1 MKSPPLLG
9 REWALEPSPSDGSV
23 LGGVGDRMKGRTR
36 RILFMSISHVV
47 ALGGSLLRPEE
58 AQQRSRWFGLLRQMV
73 VHLEGNGRR
82 LGLVVGG
89 GLPAREGIGLVKD
102 LIEDRHRLDEI
113 GIAGTRLNATV
124 LQQLL
129 QSIGCDVAP
138 VVPNSV
144 EQARSLMDRHNVVV
158 MGGTVPGH
166 TTDTVA
172 VKLAA
177 AVQARHCIIATN
189 VAYVHSKDPRH
200 HDDAEPF
207 VSMTL
212 DELGAITGVGVPLEP
227 GASAVVDPMAVEAAM
242 DASLDLAVLDGRDI
256 ARLEAAIDG
265 QPFEGTLIRA

>member
-1 MKSPPLLG
+1 
-9 REWALEPSPSDGSV
+9 
-23 LGGVGDRMKGRTR
+23 MKGRTR
-36 RILFMSISHVV
+36 WFEVMSLTHVV

-58 AQQRSRWFGLLRQMV
+58 ARQRSQWFGLLRQMV

-82 LGLVVGG
+82 LALVVGG
-89 GLPAREGIGLVKD
+89 GLPAREGINLVNE
-102 LIEDRHRLDEI
+102 LIDDRHRLDEI

-129 QSIGCDVAP
+129 LNIGCDVSP
-138 VVPNSV
+138 VVPTSV
-144 EQARSLMDRHNVVV
+144 EQARSLMSRHSVVV

-166 TTDTVA
+166 TTDAVA

-177 AVQARHCIIATN
+177 AVEARHCIIATN
-189 VAYVHSKDPRH
+189 VAHVHSKDPRYH
-200 HDDAEPF
+200 EDAKPF

-212 DELGAITGVGVPLEP
+212 EELGAITGVGVPLEP

-242 DASLDLAVLDGRDI
+242 GAALDLAVLDGRDI